1 MADDKSLL
9 EDILEVRKKRFKD
22 ALFDNDDSQI
32 SKNNFVRKNEN
43 KNKIDMDDK
52 YMDLKNKKIN
62 EIDEKVK
69 TNNGKITKLEKI
81 REQRA
86 KRERL
91 EKGFIQPKKSEN
103 IIKDN
108 QNTENLKKIEK
119 TQEKTA
125 KLKNQNENINL
136 SKNSDKSIKAVAD
149 STKTVNTAQKEKAA
163 KETDRNSIIKN
174 FFKNRKNKKLSFTP
188 YIRTEVDVRSVMKDV
203 IISLIPAIIAA
214 SLVYGAKA
222 LLVIVTS
229 IFSAVV
235 TEKLFSRIFLND
247 KDSVHDLSAVITG
260 ILMALTLAPLTSL
273 PVVAFGASMAI
284 IFGKLMYGGIG
295 KNVLNPAV
303 VGREFMTVFFPAA
316 MSSGTIWFSQET
328 LRLSKV
334 NFFVNFQK
342 TPIMSYLDELLLTSS
357 GSLGSYSAFA
367 LILGGLYLLLKNRIS
382 WHIPVT
388 LFATSFIATM
398 ILKDGISVSMGGL
411 LLTGIFMA
419 TDMPTSPSF
428 AGGKIYYGIMLG
440 VVIVLLSVLGVKN
453 ETLSYVLLILNP
465 FTRFINKVF
474 RPVVFGYDVKEEVV
488 KQVGKAI
495 LLTFGIIVFALI
507 FIGLHKIGA
516 IPYLVYLYILVL
528 TLQLIRSDRNK
539 NLSK

>member
-9 EDILEVRKKRFKD
+9 EDILNVRKKRFKD
-22 ALFDNDDSQI
+22 ALFDNDGSQI
-32 SKNNFVRKNEN
+32 SKNNFVSENEN

-52 YMDLKNKKIN
+52 YMDLKNKKTN
-62 EIDEKVK
+62 EINEKVK
-69 TNNGKITKLEKI
+69 TNSGKIIKLEKI
-81 REQRA
+81 REQKA

-91 EKGFIQPKKSEN
+91 EKGFIQTKESEN
-103 IIKDN
+103 VNKDN

-125 KLKNQNENINL
+125 KLNNQNENANL
-136 SKNSDKSIKAVAD
+136 RKNSDKSVKTD
-149 STKTVNTAQKEKAA
+149 TKTVNTAQKEKAA
-163 KETDRNSIIKN
+163 KKTDRNSIIKN

-188 YIRTEVDVRSVMKDV
+188 YIRTEVDIRSVMKDV
-203 IISLIPAIIAA
+203 IISLIPAIVAA

-247 KDSVHDLSAVITG
+247 KDSAHDLSAVITG

-316 MSSGTIWFSQET
+316 MSSGTIWFSQEA
-328 LRLSKV
+328 LRLSKI

-388 LFATSFIATM
+388 LFVTSFIAAM
-398 ILKDGISVSMGGL
+398 VLKDGISVSTGGL

-440 VVIVLLSVLGVKN
+440 VVIALLSVLGVKN

-488 KQVGKAI
+488 KQGGKAI
-495 LLTFGIIVFALI
+495 LLTLGIIVFALI
-507 FIGLHKIGA
+507 FIGLHKMGA

-539 NLSK
+539 KGN

>member
-9 EDILEVRKKRFKD
+9 EDILNVRKKRFKD
-22 ALFDNDDSQI
+22 ALFDNDGSQI
-32 SKNNFVRKNEN
+32 SKNNFVSENEN

-52 YMDLKNKKIN
+52 YMDLKNKKTN
-62 EIDEKVK
+62 EINEKVK
-69 TNNGKITKLEKI
+69 TNSGKIIKLEKI
-81 REQRA
+81 REQKA

-91 EKGFIQPKKSEN
+91 EKGFIQPKESEN
-103 IIKDN
+103 VNKDN
-108 QNTENLKKIEK
+108 KNTQNFKKIEK
-119 TQEKTA
+119 TKEKTE
-125 KLKNQNENINL
+125 KLNNQNENVNL
-136 SKNSDKSIKAVAD
+136 RKNSDKSVKTD
-149 STKTVNTAQKEKAA
+149 TKTVNTAQKEKAA
-163 KETDRNSIIKN
+163 KKTDRNSIIKN

-188 YIRTEVDVRSVMKDV
+188 YIRTEVDIRSVMKDV
-203 IISLIPAIIAA
+203 IISLIPAIVAA

-235 TEKLFSRIFLND
+235 TEKLFSIIFLND
-247 KDSVHDLSAVITG
+247 KDSAHDLSAVITG

-273 PVVAFGASMAI
+273 PVVAFGAGMAI

-303 VGREFMTVFFPAA
+303 VGREFMTVFFPVA
-316 MSSGTIWFSQET
+316 MSSGTIWFSQEA
-328 LRLSKV
+328 LRLSKI

-388 LFATSFIATM
+388 LFATSFIAAM
-398 ILKDGISVSMGGL
+398 VLKDGISVSTGGL

-440 VVIVLLSVLGVKN
+440 VVIALLSVLGVKN

-488 KQVGKAI
+488 KQGGKAI
-495 LLTFGIIVFALI
+495 LLTLGIIVFALI

-539 NLSK
+539 KFN

>member
-9 EDILEVRKKRFKD
+9 EDILNVRKKRFKD
-22 ALFDNDDSQI
+22 ALFDNDGSQI
-32 SKNNFVRKNEN
+32 SKNNFVSENEN

-52 YMDLKNKKIN
+52 YMDLKNKKTN
-62 EIDEKVK
+62 EINEKVK
-69 TNNGKITKLEKI
+69 TNSGKIIKLEKI
-81 REQRA
+81 REQKA

-91 EKGFIQPKKSEN
+91 EKGFIQPKESEN
-103 IIKDN
+103 VNKDN

-125 KLKNQNENINL
+125 KLNNQNENANL
-136 SKNSDKSIKAVAD
+136 RKNSDKSVKTD
-149 STKTVNTAQKEKAA
+149 TKTVNTAQKEKAA
-163 KETDRNSIIKN
+163 KKTDRNSIIKN

-188 YIRTEVDVRSVMKDV
+188 YIRTEVDIRSVMKDV
-203 IISLIPAIIAA
+203 IISLIPAIVAA

-235 TEKLFSRIFLND
+235 TEKLFSIIFLND
-247 KDSVHDLSAVITG
+247 KDSAHDLSAVITG

-273 PVVAFGASMAI
+273 PVVAFGAGMAI

-316 MSSGTIWFSQET
+316 MSSGTIWFSQEA
-328 LRLSKV
+328 LRLSKI

-367 LILGGLYLLLKNRIS
+367 LVLGGLYLLLKNRIS

-388 LFATSFIATM
+388 LFATSFIAAM
-398 ILKDGISVSMGGL
+398 VLKDGISVSMGGL

-440 VVIVLLSVLGVKN
+440 VVIALLSVLGVKN

-488 KQVGKAI
+488 KQGGKAI
-495 LLTFGIIVFALI
+495 LLTLGIIVFALI

-539 NLSK
+539 KGN

>member
-9 EDILEVRKKRFKD
+9 EDILNVRKKRFKD
-22 ALFDNDDSQI
+22 ALFDNDGSQI
-32 SKNNFVRKNEN
+32 SKNNFVSENEN

-52 YMDLKNKKIN
+52 YMDLKDKKTN
-62 EIDEKVK
+62 EINEKVK
-69 TNNGKITKLEKI
+69 TNSGKIIKLEKI
-81 REQRA
+81 REQKA

-91 EKGFIQPKKSEN
+91 EKGFIQSKESEN
-103 IIKDN
+103 VNKDN

-119 TQEKTA
+119 TQEKAT
-125 KLKNQNENINL
+125 KLNNQNENVNL
-136 SKNSDKSIKAVAD
+136 RENSDKSVKTD
-149 STKTVNTAQKEKAA
+149 TKTVNTAQKEKAD
-163 KETDRNSIIKN
+163 KKTDRNSIIKN

-188 YIRTEVDVRSVMKDV
+188 YIRTEVDIRSVMKDV
-203 IISLIPAIIAA
+203 IISLIPAIVAA

-247 KDSVHDLSAVITG
+247 KDSAHDLSAVITG

-273 PVVAFGASMAI
+273 PVVAFGAAMAI

-316 MSSGTIWFSQET
+316 MSSGTIWFSQEA
-328 LRLSKV
+328 LRLSKI

-388 LFATSFIATM
+388 LFATSFIAAM
-398 ILKDGISVSMGGL
+398 VLKDGISVSTGGL

-440 VVIVLLSVLGVKN
+440 VVIALLSVLGVKN

-488 KQVGKAI
+488 KQGGKAI
-495 LLTFGIIVFALI
+495 LLTLGIIVFALI

-539 NLSK
+539 KGN

>member
-1 MADDKSLL
+1 MTDEKTLL
-9 EDILEVRKKRFKD
+9 EEILDVRKKIKNG
-22 ALFDNDDSQI
+22 LLDNDDTVHPSET
-32 SKNNFVRKNEN
+32 EN
-43 KNKIDMDDK
+43 L
-52 YMDLKNKKIN
+52 LKKRDTNQQN
-62 EIDEKVK
+62 LY
-69 TNNGKITKLEKI
+69 NNGKIIKLEKT
-81 REQRA
+81 RNEKT
-86 KRERL
+86 KRETIKKEVN
-91 EKGFIQPKKSEN
+91 EKAEN
-103 IIKDN
+103 EEK
-108 QNTENLKKIEK
+108 KKI
-119 TQEKTA
+119 
-125 KLKNQNENINL
+125 KNTNL
-136 SKNSDKSIKAVAD
+136 SKPKVYEKSNILNEKNLGKQDEKIKRR
-149 STKTVNTAQKEKAA
+149 E
-163 KETDRNSIIKN
+163 IIRN
-174 FFKNRKNKKLSFTP
+174 FFKKREKKKMSFNP
-188 YIRTEVDVRSVMKDV
+188 FVRTDVEVRDVMKDV
-203 IISLIPAIIAA
+203 IIALFPAIIAA
-214 SLVYGAKA
+214 GLVYGLTA

-229 IFSAVV
+229 IFSAVI

-247 KDSVHDLSAVITG
+247 KDSALDLSAVITG

-316 MSSGTIWFSQET
+316 MSSGTIWFSQEA
-328 LRLSKV
+328 LRLSKI

-357 GSLGSYSAFA
+357 GSLGSYSVFA
-367 LILGGLYLLLKNRIS
+367 LIMGGLYLLLKNRIS

-428 AGGKIYYGIMLG
+428 GGGKIYYGIMLG

-488 KQVGKAI
+488 KQGGKAI
-495 LLTFGIIVFALI
+495 LLTLGIIVFALI

-539 NLSK
+539 KFK

>member
-1 MADDKSLL
+1 MTDEKTLL
-9 EDILEVRKKRFKD
+9 EEILDVRKKIKNG
-22 ALFDNDDSQI
+22 LLDNDDTVHHSET
-32 SKNNFVRKNEN
+32 EN
-43 KNKIDMDDK
+43 
-52 YMDLKNKKIN
+52 LPKKRNIN
-62 EIDEKVK
+62 QQNLH
-69 TNNGKITKLEKI
+69 NNGKIIKLEKT
-81 REQRA
+81 RNEKT
-86 KRERL
+86 KRETIKKEVN
-91 EKGFIQPKKSEN
+91 EKAENEEKKN
-103 IIKDN
+103 I
-108 QNTENLKKIEK
+108 KKI
-119 TQEKTA
+119 
-125 KLKNQNENINL
+125 KNTNL
-136 SKNSDKSIKAVAD
+136 SKPKVYEKSNILNEKNLGKQDEKIKRR
-149 STKTVNTAQKEKAA
+149 K
-163 KETDRNSIIKN
+163 IIRT
-174 FFKNRKNKKLSFTP
+174 FFKKREMKKMSFNP
-188 YIRTEVDVRSVMKDV
+188 FVRTDVEVRDVMKDV
-203 IISLIPAIIAA
+203 IISLFPAIIAA
-214 SLVYGAKA
+214 GLVYGLTA

-229 IFSAVV
+229 IFSAVI

-247 KDSVHDLSAVITG
+247 KDSAHDLSAVITG
-260 ILMALTLAPLTSL
+260 ILMALTLTPLTSL

-316 MSSGTIWFSQET
+316 MSSGTIWFSQEA
-328 LRLSKV
+328 LRLSKI

-428 AGGKIYYGIMLG
+428 AAGKIYYGIILG
-440 VVIVLLSVLGVKN
+440 VVIVLLSMLGVKN

-465 FTRFINKVF
+465 FTRYINKVF
-474 RPVVFGYDVKEEVV
+474 RPVVFGYEVKEEVV
-488 KQVGKAI
+488 KQVGKGI
-495 LLTFGIIVFALI
+495 LLTLVIIVFALI

-539 NLSK
+539 KFK

>member
-9 EDILEVRKKRFKD
+9 EDILNVRKKRFKD
-22 ALFDNDDSQI
+22 ALFDNDGSQI
-32 SKNNFVRKNEN
+32 SKNNFVSENEN

-52 YMDLKNKKIN
+52 YMDLKDKKTN
-62 EIDEKVK
+62 EINEKVK
-69 TNNGKITKLEKI
+69 TNSGKIIKLEKI
-81 REQRA
+81 REQKA

-91 EKGFIQPKKSEN
+91 EKGFIQTKESEN
-103 IIKDN
+103 VNKDN

-125 KLKNQNENINL
+125 KLNNQNENVNL
-136 SKNSDKSIKAVAD
+136 RKNSDKSVKTD
-149 STKTVNTAQKEKAA
+149 TKTVNTAQKEKAA
-163 KETDRNSIIKN
+163 KKTDRNSIIKN

-188 YIRTEVDVRSVMKDV
+188 YIRTEVDIRSVMKDV
-203 IISLIPAIIAA
+203 IISLIPAIVAA
-214 SLVYGAKA
+214 FLVYGAKA

-247 KDSVHDLSAVITG
+247 KDSAHDLSAVITG

-273 PVVAFGASMAI
+273 PVVAFGAAMAI

-316 MSSGTIWFSQET
+316 MSSGTIWFSQEA
-328 LRLSKV
+328 LRLSKI

-367 LILGGLYLLLKNRIS
+367 LVLGGLYLLLKNRIS

-388 LFATSFIATM
+388 LFATSFIAAM
-398 ILKDGISVSMGGL
+398 VLKDGISVSTGGL
-411 LLTGIFMA
+411 LLIGIFMA

-440 VVIVLLSVLGVKN
+440 VVIALLSVLGVKN

-488 KQVGKAI
+488 KQGGKAI
-495 LLTFGIIVFALI
+495 LLTLGIIVFALI

-539 NLSK
+539 KGN

>member
-1 MADDKSLL
+1 MTDEKTLL
-9 EDILEVRKKRFKD
+9 EEILDVRKKIKNG
-22 ALFDNDDSQI
+22 LLDNDDTVHHSET
-32 SKNNFVRKNEN
+32 EN
-43 KNKIDMDDK
+43 
-52 YMDLKNKKIN
+52 LPKKRNIN
-62 EIDEKVK
+62 QQNLH
-69 TNNGKITKLEKI
+69 NNGKIIKLEKT
-81 REQRA
+81 RNEKT
-86 KRERL
+86 KRETIKKEVN
-91 EKGFIQPKKSEN
+91 EKAENEEKKN
-103 IIKDN
+103 I
-108 QNTENLKKIEK
+108 KKI
-119 TQEKTA
+119 
-125 KLKNQNENINL
+125 KNTNL
-136 SKNSDKSIKAVAD
+136 SKPKVYEKSNILNEKNLGKQDEKIKRR
-149 STKTVNTAQKEKAA
+149 K
-163 KETDRNSIIKN
+163 IIRT
-174 FFKNRKNKKLSFTP
+174 FFKKREMKKMSFNP
-188 YIRTEVDVRSVMKDV
+188 FVRTDVEVRDVMKDV
-203 IISLIPAIIAA
+203 IISLFPAIIAA
-214 SLVYGAKA
+214 GLVYGLTA

-229 IFSAVV
+229 IFSAVI

-247 KDSVHDLSAVITG
+247 KDSAHDLSAVITG

-316 MSSGTIWFSQET
+316 MSSGTIWFSQEA
-328 LRLSKV
+328 LRLSKI

-428 AGGKIYYGIMLG
+428 AAGKIYYGIILG
-440 VVIVLLSVLGVKN
+440 VVIVLLSMLGVEN

-465 FTRFINKVF
+465 FTRYINKVF
-474 RPVVFGYDVKEEVV
+474 RPVVFGYEVKEEVV
-488 KQVGKAI
+488 KQVGKGI
-495 LLTFGIIVFALI
+495 LLTLGIIVFALI

-516 IPYLVYLYILVL
+516 IPYLVYLYILIL

-539 NLSK
+539 KFK

>member
-1 MADDKSLL
+1 MTDEKTLL
-9 EDILEVRKKRFKD
+9 EEILDVRKKIKNG
-22 ALFDNDDSQI
+22 LLDNDDTVHPSET
-32 SKNNFVRKNEN
+32 EN
-43 KNKIDMDDK
+43 L
-52 YMDLKNKKIN
+52 LKKRDTNQQN
-62 EIDEKVK
+62 LY
-69 TNNGKITKLEKI
+69 NNGKIIKLEKT
-81 REQRA
+81 RNEKT
-86 KRERL
+86 KRETIKKEVN
-91 EKGFIQPKKSEN
+91 EKAEN
-103 IIKDN
+103 EEK
-108 QNTENLKKIEK
+108 KKI
-119 TQEKTA
+119 
-125 KLKNQNENINL
+125 KNTNL
-136 SKNSDKSIKAVAD
+136 SKPKVYEKSNILNEKNLGKQDEKIKRR
-149 STKTVNTAQKEKAA
+149 E
-163 KETDRNSIIKN
+163 IIRN
-174 FFKNRKNKKLSFTP
+174 FFKKREKKKMSFNP
-188 YIRTEVDVRSVMKDV
+188 FVRTDVEVRDVMKDV
-203 IISLIPAIIAA
+203 IIALFPAIIAA
-214 SLVYGAKA
+214 GLVYGLTA

-229 IFSAVV
+229 IFSAVI

-247 KDSVHDLSAVITG
+247 KDSALDLSAVITG

-316 MSSGTIWFSQET
+316 MSSGTIWFSQEA
-328 LRLSKV
+328 LRLSKI

-357 GSLGSYSAFA
+357 GSLGSYSVFA
-367 LILGGLYLLLKNRIS
+367 LIMGGLYLLLKNRIS

-388 LFATSFIATM
+388 LFAISFIAAM
-398 ILKDGISVSMGGL
+398 VLKDGISVSTGGL

-428 AGGKIYYGIMLG
+428 GGGKIYYGILLG

-495 LLTFGIIVFALI
+495 ILTLGIIVFALI

-539 NLSK
+539 KFK

>member
-1 MADDKSLL
+1 MTDEKTLL
-9 EDILEVRKKRFKD
+9 EEILDVRKKIKNG
-22 ALFDNDDSQI
+22 LLDNDDAVHP
-32 SKNNFVRKNEN
+32 SKTEN
-43 KNKIDMDDK
+43 L
-52 YMDLKNKKIN
+52 LKKRYTNQQN
-62 EIDEKVK
+62 LY
-69 TNNGKITKLEKI
+69 NNGKIIKLEKI
-81 REQRA
+81 RNEKT
-86 KRERL
+86 KRETIKKEVN
-91 EKGFIQPKKSEN
+91 EKAEN
-103 IIKDN
+103 EEK
-108 QNTENLKKIEK
+108 KKI
-119 TQEKTA
+119 
-125 KLKNQNENINL
+125 KNTNL
-136 SKNSDKSIKAVAD
+136 SKPKVYEKSNILNEKNLGKQDEKIKR
-149 STKTVNTAQKEKAA
+149 KE
-163 KETDRNSIIKN
+163 IIRN
-174 FFKNRKNKKLSFTP
+174 FFKKREKKKMSFNP
-188 YIRTEVDVRSVMKDV
+188 FVRTDVEVRDVMKDV
-203 IISLIPAIIAA
+203 IISLFPAIIAA
-214 SLVYGAKA
+214 GLVYGLTA

-229 IFSAVV
+229 IFSAVI

-247 KDSVHDLSAVITG
+247 KDSAHDLSAVITG

-273 PVVAFGASMAI
+273 PVVAFGAGMAI

-316 MSSGTIWFSQET
+316 MSSGTIWFSQEA

-367 LILGGLYLLLKNRIS
+367 LIMGGLYLLLKNRIS

-428 AGGKIYYGIMLG
+428 GGGKIYYGIMLG

-488 KQVGKAI
+488 KQGGKAI
-495 LLTFGIIVFALI
+495 LLTLGIIVFALI

-539 NLSK
+539 KGN

>member
-1 MADDKSLL
+1 MTDEKTLL
-9 EDILEVRKKRFKD
+9 EEILDVRKKIKNGLLDNEDTVHPSETENLLKKKD
-22 ALFDNDDSQI
+22 TNQQNL
-32 SKNNFVRKNEN
+32 
-43 KNKIDMDDK
+43 
-52 YMDLKNKKIN
+52 Y
-62 EIDEKVK
+62 
-69 TNNGKITKLEKI
+69 NNGKIIKLEKT
-81 REQRA
+81 RNEKT
-86 KRERL
+86 KRETIKKEVN
-91 EKGFIQPKKSEN
+91 EKAENEEKKN
-103 IIKDN
+103 I
-108 QNTENLKKIEK
+108 KKI
-119 TQEKTA
+119 
-125 KLKNQNENINL
+125 KNTNL
-136 SKNSDKSIKAVAD
+136 SKPKVYEKSNILNEKNLGKQDEKIKRR
-149 STKTVNTAQKEKAA
+149 K
-163 KETDRNSIIKN
+163 IIRT
-174 FFKNRKNKKLSFTP
+174 FFKKREMKKMSFNP
-188 YIRTEVDVRSVMKDV
+188 FVRTDVEVRDVMKDV
-203 IISLIPAIIAA
+203 IISLFPAIIAA
-214 SLVYGAKA
+214 GLVYGLTA

-229 IFSAVV
+229 IFSAVI

-247 KDSVHDLSAVITG
+247 KDSAHDLSAVITG

-316 MSSGTIWFSQET
+316 MSSGTIWFSQEA
-328 LRLSKV
+328 LRLSKI

-428 AGGKIYYGIMLG
+428 AAGKIYYGIILG
-440 VVIVLLSVLGVKN
+440 VVIVLLSMLGVKN

-465 FTRFINKVF
+465 FTRYINKVF
-474 RPVVFGYDVKEEVV
+474 RPVVFGYEVKEEVV
-488 KQVGKAI
+488 KQVGKGI
-495 LLTFGIIVFALI
+495 LLTLVIIVFALI

-528 TLQLIRSDRNK
+528 TLQLKRSDRNK
-539 NLSK
+539 KFK

>member
-1 MADDKSLL
+1 MTDEKTLL
-9 EDILEVRKKRFKD
+9 EEILDVRKKIKNG
-22 ALFDNDDSQI
+22 LLDNDDAVHHSEA
-32 SKNNFVRKNEN
+32 EN
-43 KNKIDMDDK
+43 
-52 YMDLKNKKIN
+52 LPKKRNIN
-62 EIDEKVK
+62 QQNLH
-69 TNNGKITKLEKI
+69 NNGKIIKLEKT
-81 REQRA
+81 RNEKT
-86 KRERL
+86 KRETIKKEVN
-91 EKGFIQPKKSEN
+91 EKAEN
-103 IIKDN
+103 EEK
-108 QNTENLKKIEK
+108 KKIK
-119 TQEKTA
+119 KI
-125 KLKNQNENINL
+125 KNTNL
-136 SKNSDKSIKAVAD
+136 SKPKVYEKSNILNEKNLGKQDEKIKRR
-149 STKTVNTAQKEKAA
+149 K
-163 KETDRNSIIKN
+163 IIRT
-174 FFKNRKNKKLSFTP
+174 FFKKREMKKMSFNP
-188 YIRTEVDVRSVMKDV
+188 FVRTDVEVRDVMKDV
-203 IISLIPAIIAA
+203 IISLFPAIIAA
-214 SLVYGAKA
+214 GLVYGLTA

-229 IFSAVV
+229 IFSAVI

-247 KDSVHDLSAVITG
+247 KDSAHDLSAVITG

-316 MSSGTIWFSQET
+316 MSSGTIWFSQEA
-328 LRLSKV
+328 LRLSKI

-342 TPIMSYLDELLLTSS
+342 IPIMSYLDELLLTSS

-428 AGGKIYYGIMLG
+428 AAGKIYYGIILG
-440 VVIVLLSVLGVKN
+440 VVIVLLSMLGVKN

-465 FTRFINKVF
+465 FTRYINKVF
-474 RPVVFGYDVKEEVV
+474 RPVVFGYEVKEEVV
-488 KQVGKAI
+488 KQVGKGI
-495 LLTFGIIVFALI
+495 LLTLGIIVFALI

-539 NLSK
+539 KFK

>member
-9 EDILEVRKKRFKD
+9 EDILNVRKKRFKD
-22 ALFDNDDSQI
+22 ALFDNDGSQI
-32 SKNNFVRKNEN
+32 SKNNFVSENEN

-52 YMDLKNKKIN
+52 YMDLKNKKTNKIN
-62 EIDEKVK
+62 EKVK
-69 TNNGKITKLEKI
+69 TNSGKIIKLEKI
-81 REQRA
+81 REQKA

-91 EKGFIQPKKSEN
+91 EKGFIQPKESEN
-103 IIKDN
+103 VNKDN

-125 KLKNQNENINL
+125 KLNNQNENVNL
-136 SKNSDKSIKAVAD
+136 RKNSDKSVKTD
-149 STKTVNTAQKEKAA
+149 TKTVNTAQKEKAA
-163 KETDRNSIIKN
+163 KKTDRNSIIKN

-188 YIRTEVDVRSVMKDV
+188 YIRTEVDIRSVMKDV
-203 IISLIPAIIAA
+203 IISLIPAIVAA

-235 TEKLFSRIFLND
+235 TEKLFSIIFLND
-247 KDSVHDLSAVITG
+247 KDSAHDLSAVITG

-316 MSSGTIWFSQET
+316 MSSGTIWFSQEA
-328 LRLSKV
+328 LRLSKI

-367 LILGGLYLLLKNRIS
+367 LVLGGLYLLLKNRIS

-388 LFATSFIATM
+388 LFVTSFIAAM
-398 ILKDGISVSMGGL
+398 VLKDGISVSTGGL

-440 VVIVLLSVLGVKN
+440 VVIALLSVLGVKN

-488 KQVGKAI
+488 KQGGKAI
-495 LLTFGIIVFALI
+495 LLTLGIIVFALI

-539 NLSK
+539 KFN

>member
-9 EDILEVRKKRFKD
+9 EDILNVRKKRFKD
-22 ALFDNDDSQI
+22 ALFDNDGSQI
-32 SKNNFVRKNEN
+32 SKNNFVSENEN

-52 YMDLKNKKIN
+52 YMDLKNKKTN
-62 EIDEKVK
+62 EINEKVK
-69 TNNGKITKLEKI
+69 TNSGKIIKLEKI
-81 REQRA
+81 REQKA

-91 EKGFIQPKKSEN
+91 EKGFIQTKESEN
-103 IIKDN
+103 VNKDN

-125 KLKNQNENINL
+125 KLNNQNENANL
-136 SKNSDKSIKAVAD
+136 RKNSDKSVKTD
-149 STKTVNTAQKEKAA
+149 TKTVNTAQKEKAA
-163 KETDRNSIIKN
+163 KKTDRNSIIKN

-188 YIRTEVDVRSVMKDV
+188 YIRTEVDIRSVMKDV
-203 IISLIPAIIAA
+203 IISLIPAIVAA

-235 TEKLFSRIFLND
+235 TEKLFSIIFLND
-247 KDSVHDLSAVITG
+247 KDSAHDLSAVITG

-273 PVVAFGASMAI
+273 PVVAFGAGMAI

-316 MSSGTIWFSQET
+316 MSSGTIWFSQEA
-328 LRLSKV
+328 LRLSKI

-388 LFATSFIATM
+388 LFATSFIAAM
-398 ILKDGISVSMGGL
+398 VLKDGISVSTGGL

-440 VVIVLLSVLGVKN
+440 VVIALLSVLGVKN

-488 KQVGKAI
+488 KQGGKAI
-495 LLTFGIIVFALI
+495 LLTLGIIVFALI

-539 NLSK
+539 KFN

>member
-9 EDILEVRKKRFKD
+9 EDILNVRKKRFKD
-22 ALFDNDDSQI
+22 ALFDNDGSQI
-32 SKNNFVRKNEN
+32 SKNNFVSENEN

-52 YMDLKNKKIN
+52 YMDLKNKKTN
-62 EIDEKVK
+62 EINEKVK
-69 TNNGKITKLEKI
+69 TNSGKIIKLEKI
-81 REQRA
+81 REQKA

-91 EKGFIQPKKSEN
+91 EKGFIQTKESEN
-103 IIKDN
+103 VNKDN

-125 KLKNQNENINL
+125 KLNNQNENVNL
-136 SKNSDKSIKAVAD
+136 RKNSDKSVKTD
-149 STKTVNTAQKEKAA
+149 TKTVNTAQKEKAT
-163 KETDRNSIIKN
+163 KKTDRNSIIKN
-174 FFKNRKNKKLSFTP
+174 FFKDRKNKKLSFTP
-188 YIRTEVDVRSVMKDV
+188 YIRTEVDIRSVMKDV
-203 IISLIPAIIAA
+203 IISLIPAIVAA

-235 TEKLFSRIFLND
+235 TEKLFSIIFLND
-247 KDSVHDLSAVITG
+247 KDSAHDLSAVITG

-273 PVVAFGASMAI
+273 PVVVFGAGMAI

-316 MSSGTIWFSQET
+316 MSSGTIWFSQEA
-328 LRLSKV
+328 LRLSKI

-388 LFATSFIATM
+388 LFATSFIAAM
-398 ILKDGISVSMGGL
+398 VLKDGISVSTGGL

-440 VVIVLLSVLGVKN
+440 VVIALLSVLGVKN

-488 KQVGKAI
+488 KQGGKAI
-495 LLTFGIIVFALI
+495 LLTLGIIVFALI

-539 NLSK
+539 KFN

>member
-1 MADDKSLL
+1 MTDEKTLL
-9 EDILEVRKKRFKD
+9 EEILDVRKKIKNG
-22 ALFDNDDSQI
+22 LLDNDDTVHHSET
-32 SKNNFVRKNEN
+32 EN
-43 KNKIDMDDK
+43 
-52 YMDLKNKKIN
+52 LPKKRNIN
-62 EIDEKVK
+62 QQNLH
-69 TNNGKITKLEKI
+69 NNGKIIKLEKT
-81 REQRA
+81 RNEKT
-86 KRERL
+86 KRETIKKEVN
-91 EKGFIQPKKSEN
+91 EKAENEEKKN
-103 IIKDN
+103 I
-108 QNTENLKKIEK
+108 KKI
-119 TQEKTA
+119 
-125 KLKNQNENINL
+125 KNTNL
-136 SKNSDKSIKAVAD
+136 SKPKVYEKSNILNEKNLGKQDEKIKRR
-149 STKTVNTAQKEKAA
+149 K
-163 KETDRNSIIKN
+163 IIRT
-174 FFKNRKNKKLSFTP
+174 FFKKREMKKMSFNP
-188 YIRTEVDVRSVMKDV
+188 FVRTDVEVRDVMKDV
-203 IISLIPAIIAA
+203 IISLFPAIIAA
-214 SLVYGAKA
+214 GLVYGLTA

-229 IFSAVV
+229 IFSAVI

-247 KDSVHDLSAVITG
+247 KDSAHDLSAVITG

-303 VGREFMTVFFPAA
+303 VGREFMTVFFPAT
-316 MSSGTIWFSQET
+316 MSSGTIWFSQEA
-328 LRLSKV
+328 LRLSKI

-428 AGGKIYYGIMLG
+428 AAGKIYYGIILG
-440 VVIVLLSVLGVKN
+440 VVIVLLSMLGVKN

-465 FTRFINKVF
+465 FTRYINKVF
-474 RPVVFGYDVKEEVV
+474 RPVVFGYEVKEEVV
-488 KQVGKAI
+488 KQVGKGI
-495 LLTFGIIVFALI
+495 LLTLGIIVFALI

-539 NLSK
+539 KFK

>member
-1 MADDKSLL
+1 MTDEKTLL
-9 EDILEVRKKRFKD
+9 EEILDVRKKIKNG
-22 ALFDNDDSQI
+22 LLDNDDTVHHSET
-32 SKNNFVRKNEN
+32 EN
-43 KNKIDMDDK
+43 
-52 YMDLKNKKIN
+52 LPKKRNIN
-62 EIDEKVK
+62 QQNLH
-69 TNNGKITKLEKI
+69 NNGKIIKLEKT
-81 REQRA
+81 RNEKT
-86 KRERL
+86 KRETIKKEVN
-91 EKGFIQPKKSEN
+91 EKAENEEKKN
-103 IIKDN
+103 I
-108 QNTENLKKIEK
+108 KKI
-119 TQEKTA
+119 
-125 KLKNQNENINL
+125 KNTNL
-136 SKNSDKSIKAVAD
+136 SKPKVYEKSNILNEKNLGKQDEKIKRR
-149 STKTVNTAQKEKAA
+149 K
-163 KETDRNSIIKN
+163 IIRT
-174 FFKNRKNKKLSFTP
+174 FFKKREMKKMSFNP
-188 YIRTEVDVRSVMKDV
+188 FVRTDVEVRDVMKDV
-203 IISLIPAIIAA
+203 IISLFPAIIAA
-214 SLVYGAKA
+214 GLVYGLTA
-222 LLVIVTS
+222 LLVIATS
-229 IFSAVV
+229 VFSAVV

-247 KDSVHDLSAVITG
+247 KNSAHDLSAVITG

-316 MSSGTIWFSQET
+316 MSSGTIWFSQEA
-328 LRLSKV
+328 LRLSKI

-440 VVIVLLSVLGVKN
+440 VVIVLLSMLGVKN

-465 FTRFINKVF
+465 FTRYINKVF
-474 RPVVFGYDVKEEVV
+474 RPVVFGYEVKEEVV
-488 KQVGKAI
+488 KQVGKGI
-495 LLTFGIIVFALI
+495 LLTLGIIVFALI
-507 FIGLHKIGA
+507 FIGLHKIEA

-539 NLSK
+539 KFK

>member
-9 EDILEVRKKRFKD
+9 EDILNVRKKRFKD
-22 ALFDNDDSQI
+22 ALFDNDGSQI
-32 SKNNFVRKNEN
+32 SKNNFVSENEN

-52 YMDLKNKKIN
+52 YMDLKNKKTN
-62 EIDEKVK
+62 EINEKVK
-69 TNNGKITKLEKI
+69 TNSGKIIKLEKI
-81 REQRA
+81 REQKA

-91 EKGFIQPKKSEN
+91 EKGFIQTKESEN
-103 IIKDN
+103 VNKDN

-125 KLKNQNENINL
+125 KLNNQNENVNL
-136 SKNSDKSIKAVAD
+136 RKNSDKSVKTD
-149 STKTVNTAQKEKAA
+149 TKTVNTAQKEKAA
-163 KETDRNSIIKN
+163 KKTDRNSIIKN

-188 YIRTEVDVRSVMKDV
+188 YIRTEVDIRSVMKDV
-203 IISLIPAIIAA
+203 IISLIPAIVAA

-235 TEKLFSRIFLND
+235 TEKLFSIIFLND
-247 KDSVHDLSAVITG
+247 KDSAHDLSAVITG

-316 MSSGTIWFSQET
+316 MSSGTIWFSQEA
-328 LRLSKV
+328 LRLSKI

-428 AGGKIYYGIMLG
+428 GGGKIYYGIMLG

-488 KQVGKAI
+488 KQGGKAI
-495 LLTFGIIVFALI
+495 LLTLGIIVFALI

-539 NLSK
+539 KFN

>member
-1 MADDKSLL
+1 MTDEKTLL
-9 EDILEVRKKRFKD
+9 EEILDVRKKIKNG
-22 ALFDNDDSQI
+22 LLDNDDTVHHSET
-32 SKNNFVRKNEN
+32 EN
-43 KNKIDMDDK
+43 
-52 YMDLKNKKIN
+52 LPKKRNIN
-62 EIDEKVK
+62 QQNLH
-69 TNNGKITKLEKI
+69 NNGKIIKLEKT
-81 REQRA
+81 RNEKT
-86 KRERL
+86 KRETIKKEVN
-91 EKGFIQPKKSEN
+91 EKAENEEKKN
-103 IIKDN
+103 I
-108 QNTENLKKIEK
+108 KKI
-119 TQEKTA
+119 
-125 KLKNQNENINL
+125 KNTNL
-136 SKNSDKSIKAVAD
+136 SKPKVYEKSNILNEKNLGKQDEKIKRR
-149 STKTVNTAQKEKAA
+149 K
-163 KETDRNSIIKN
+163 IIRT
-174 FFKNRKNKKLSFTP
+174 FFKKREMKKMSFNP
-188 YIRTEVDVRSVMKDV
+188 FVRTDVEVRDVMKDV
-203 IISLIPAIIAA
+203 IISLFPAIIAA
-214 SLVYGAKA
+214 GLVYGLTA

-229 IFSAVV
+229 IFSAVI

-247 KDSVHDLSAVITG
+247 KDSAHDLSAVITG

-303 VGREFMTVFFPAA
+303 VGREFMTVFFPAT
-316 MSSGTIWFSQET
+316 MSSGTIWFSQEA
-328 LRLSKV
+328 LRLSKI

-428 AGGKIYYGIMLG
+428 AAGKIYYGIILG
-440 VVIVLLSVLGVKN
+440 VVIVLLSMLGVKN

-465 FTRFINKVF
+465 FTRYINKVF
-474 RPVVFGYDVKEEVV
+474 RPVVFGYEVKEEVV
-488 KQVGKAI
+488 KQVGKGI
-495 LLTFGIIVFALI
+495 LLTLVIIVLALI

-539 NLSK
+539 KFK

>member
-9 EDILEVRKKRFKD
+9 EDILNVRKKRFKD
-22 ALFDNDDSQI
+22 ALFDNDGSQI
-32 SKNNFVRKNEN
+32 SKNNFVSENEN

-52 YMDLKNKKIN
+52 YMDLKNKKTN
-62 EIDEKVK
+62 EINEKVK
-69 TNNGKITKLEKI
+69 TNSGKIIKLEKI
-81 REQRA
+81 REQKA

-91 EKGFIQPKKSEN
+91 EKGFIQPKESEN
-103 IIKDN
+103 VNKDN

-125 KLKNQNENINL
+125 KLNNQNENANL
-136 SKNSDKSIKAVAD
+136 RKNSDKSVKTD
-149 STKTVNTAQKEKAA
+149 TKTVNTAQKEKAA
-163 KETDRNSIIKN
+163 KKTDRNSIIKN

-188 YIRTEVDVRSVMKDV
+188 YIRTEVDIRSVMKDV
-203 IISLIPAIIAA
+203 IISLIPAVVVA

-235 TEKLFSRIFLND
+235 TEKLFSIIFLND
-247 KDSVHDLSAVITG
+247 KDSAHDLSAVITG

-273 PVVAFGASMAI
+273 PVVAFGAGMAI

-316 MSSGTIWFSQET
+316 MSSGTIWFSQEA
-328 LRLSKV
+328 LRLSKI

-440 VVIVLLSVLGVKN
+440 VVIALLSVLGVKN

-465 FTRFINKVF
+465 FTRYINKVF
-474 RPVVFGYDVKEEVV
+474 RPVVFGYEVKEEVV
-488 KQVGKAI
+488 KQVGKGI
-495 LLTFGIIVFALI
+495 LLTLVIIVLALI

-539 NLSK
+539 KFN

>member
-1 MADDKSLL
+1 MTDEKTLL
-9 EDILEVRKKRFKD
+9 EEILDVRKKIKNG
-22 ALFDNDDSQI
+22 LLDNDDTVHHSET
-32 SKNNFVRKNEN
+32 EN
-43 KNKIDMDDK
+43 
-52 YMDLKNKKIN
+52 LPKKRNIN
-62 EIDEKVK
+62 QQNLH
-69 TNNGKITKLEKI
+69 NNGKIIKLEKT
-81 REQRA
+81 RNEKT
-86 KRERL
+86 KRETIKKEVN
-91 EKGFIQPKKSEN
+91 EKAENEEKKN
-103 IIKDN
+103 I
-108 QNTENLKKIEK
+108 KKI
-119 TQEKTA
+119 
-125 KLKNQNENINL
+125 KNTNL
-136 SKNSDKSIKAVAD
+136 SKPKVYEKSNILNEKNLGKQDEKIKRR
-149 STKTVNTAQKEKAA
+149 K
-163 KETDRNSIIKN
+163 IIRT
-174 FFKNRKNKKLSFTP
+174 FFKKREMKKMSFNP
-188 YIRTEVDVRSVMKDV
+188 FVRTDVEVRDVMKDV
-203 IISLIPAIIAA
+203 IISLFPAIIAA
-214 SLVYGAKA
+214 GLVYGLTA

-229 IFSAVV
+229 IFSAVI

-247 KDSVHDLSAVITG
+247 KDSAHDLSAVITG

-316 MSSGTIWFSQET
+316 MSSGTIWFSQEA
-328 LRLSKV
+328 LRLSKI

-465 FTRFINKVF
+465 FTRYINKVF
-474 RPVVFGYDVKEEVV
+474 RPVVFGYEVKEEVV
-488 KQVGKAI
+488 KQVGKGI
-495 LLTFGIIVFALI
+495 LLTLVIIVLALI

-539 NLSK
+539 KFK

>member
-1 MADDKSLL
+1 MTDEKTLL
-9 EDILEVRKKRFKD
+9 EEILDVRKKIKNG
-22 ALFDNDDSQI
+22 LLDNDDTVHPSET
-32 SKNNFVRKNEN
+32 EN
-43 KNKIDMDDK
+43 L
-52 YMDLKNKKIN
+52 LKKRDTNQQN
-62 EIDEKVK
+62 LY
-69 TNNGKITKLEKI
+69 NNGKIIKLEKT
-81 REQRA
+81 RNEKT
-86 KRERL
+86 KRETIKKEVN
-91 EKGFIQPKKSEN
+91 EKAEN
-103 IIKDN
+103 EEK
-108 QNTENLKKIEK
+108 KKI
-119 TQEKTA
+119 
-125 KLKNQNENINL
+125 KNTNL
-136 SKNSDKSIKAVAD
+136 SKPKVYEKSNILNEKNLGKQDEKIKRR
-149 STKTVNTAQKEKAA
+149 E
-163 KETDRNSIIKN
+163 IIRN
-174 FFKNRKNKKLSFTP
+174 FFKKREKKKMSFNP
-188 YIRTEVDVRSVMKDV
+188 FVRTDVEVRDVMKDV
-203 IISLIPAIIAA
+203 IIALFPAIIAA
-214 SLVYGAKA
+214 GLVYGLTA

-229 IFSAVV
+229 IFSAVI

-247 KDSVHDLSAVITG
+247 KDSALDLSAVITG
-260 ILMALTLAPLTSL
+260 ILMALTLAPLSSL
-273 PVVAFGASMAI
+273 PVVAFAASMAI

-316 MSSGTIWFSQET
+316 MSSGTIWFSQEA
-328 LRLSKV
+328 LRLSKI

-357 GSLGSYSAFA
+357 GSLGSYSVFA
-367 LILGGLYLLLKNRIS
+367 LIMGGLYLLLKNRIS

-428 AGGKIYYGIMLG
+428 GGGKIYYGIMLG

-495 LLTFGIIVFALI
+495 LLTLGIIVFALI

-539 NLSK
+539 KFK

>member
-9 EDILEVRKKRFKD
+9 EDILNVRKKRFKD
-22 ALFDNDDSQI
+22 ALFDNDGSQI
-32 SKNNFVRKNEN
+32 SKNNFVSENEN

-52 YMDLKNKKIN
+52 YMDLKNKKTN
-62 EIDEKVK
+62 EINEKVK
-69 TNNGKITKLEKI
+69 TNSGKIIKLEKI
-81 REQRA
+81 REQKA

-91 EKGFIQPKKSEN
+91 EKGFIQTKESEN
-103 IIKDN
+103 VNKDN

-125 KLKNQNENINL
+125 KLNNQNENANL
-136 SKNSDKSIKAVAD
+136 RKNSDKSVKTD
-149 STKTVNTAQKEKAA
+149 TKTVNTAQKEKAA
-163 KETDRNSIIKN
+163 KKTDRNSIIKN

-188 YIRTEVDVRSVMKDV
+188 YIRTEVDTRSVMKDV
-203 IISLIPAIIAA
+203 IISLIPAIVAA

-235 TEKLFSRIFLND
+235 TEKLFSIIFLND
-247 KDSVHDLSAVITG
+247 KDSAHDLSAVITG

-273 PVVAFGASMAI
+273 PVVAFGAAMAI

-316 MSSGTIWFSQET
+316 MSSGTIWFSQEA
-328 LRLSKV
+328 LRLSKI

-388 LFATSFIATM
+388 LFVTSFIAAM
-398 ILKDGISVSMGGL
+398 VLKDGISVSTGGL

-440 VVIVLLSVLGVKN
+440 VVIALLSVLGVKN

-488 KQVGKAI
+488 KQGGKAI
-495 LLTFGIIVFALI
+495 LLTLGIIVFALI

-539 NLSK
+539 KFN

>member
-1 MADDKSLL
+1 MTDEKTLL
-9 EDILEVRKKRFKD
+9 EEILDVRKKIKNG
-22 ALFDNDDSQI
+22 LLDNDDTVHPSET
-32 SKNNFVRKNEN
+32 EN
-43 KNKIDMDDK
+43 L
-52 YMDLKNKKIN
+52 LKKRDTNQQN
-62 EIDEKVK
+62 LY
-69 TNNGKITKLEKI
+69 NNGKIIKLEKT
-81 REQRA
+81 RNEKT
-86 KRERL
+86 KRETIKKEVN
-91 EKGFIQPKKSEN
+91 EKAEN
-103 IIKDN
+103 EEK
-108 QNTENLKKIEK
+108 KKI
-119 TQEKTA
+119 
-125 KLKNQNENINL
+125 KNTNL
-136 SKNSDKSIKAVAD
+136 SKPKVYEKSNILNEKNLGKQDEKIKRR
-149 STKTVNTAQKEKAA
+149 K
-163 KETDRNSIIKN
+163 IIRT
-174 FFKNRKNKKLSFTP
+174 FFKKREMKKMSFNP
-188 YIRTEVDVRSVMKDV
+188 FVRTDVEVRDVMKDV
-203 IISLIPAIIAA
+203 IIALFPAIIAA
-214 SLVYGAKA
+214 GLVYGLTA

-229 IFSAVV
+229 IFSAVI

-247 KDSVHDLSAVITG
+247 KDSALDLSAVITG

-316 MSSGTIWFSQET
+316 MSSGTIWFSQEA
-328 LRLSKV
+328 LRLSKI

-357 GSLGSYSAFA
+357 GSLGSYSVFA
-367 LILGGLYLLLKNRIS
+367 LIMGGLYLLLKNRIS

-428 AGGKIYYGIMLG
+428 GGGKIYYGIMLG

-495 LLTFGIIVFALI
+495 ILTLGIIVFALI

-539 NLSK
+539 KFK

>member
-1 MADDKSLL
+1 M
-9 EDILEVRKKRFKD
+9 
-22 ALFDNDDSQI
+22 DNDDTVHHSET
-32 SKNNFVRKNEN
+32 EN
-43 KNKIDMDDK
+43 
-52 YMDLKNKKIN
+52 LPKKRNIN
-62 EIDEKVK
+62 QQNLH
-69 TNNGKITKLEKI
+69 NNGKIIKLEKT
-81 REQRA
+81 RNEKT
-86 KRERL
+86 KRETIKKEVN
-91 EKGFIQPKKSEN
+91 EKAENEEKKN
-103 IIKDN
+103 I
-108 QNTENLKKIEK
+108 KKI
-119 TQEKTA
+119 
-125 KLKNQNENINL
+125 KNTNL
-136 SKNSDKSIKAVAD
+136 SKPKVYEKSNILNEKNLGKQDEKIKRR
-149 STKTVNTAQKEKAA
+149 K
-163 KETDRNSIIKN
+163 IIRT
-174 FFKNRKNKKLSFTP
+174 FFKKREMKKMSFNP
-188 YIRTEVDVRSVMKDV
+188 FVRTDVEVRDVMKDV
-203 IISLIPAIIAA
+203 IISLFPAIIAA
-214 SLVYGAKA
+214 GLVYGLTA

-229 IFSAVV
+229 IFSAVI

-247 KDSVHDLSAVITG
+247 KDSAHDLSAVITG

-316 MSSGTIWFSQET
+316 MSSGTIWFSQEA
-328 LRLSKV
+328 LRLSKI

-428 AGGKIYYGIMLG
+428 AAGKIYYGIILG
-440 VVIVLLSVLGVKN
+440 VVIVLLSMLGVKN

-465 FTRFINKVF
+465 FTRYINKVF
-474 RPVVFGYDVKEEVV
+474 RPVVFGYEVKEEVV
-488 KQVGKAI
+488 KQVGKGI
-495 LLTFGIIVFALI
+495 LLTLVIIVFALI

-539 NLSK
+539 KFK

>member
-1 MADDKSLL
+1 MTDEKTLL
-9 EDILEVRKKRFKD
+9 EEILDVRKKIKNGF
-22 ALFDNDDSQI
+22 LDNDDTVHHSET
-32 SKNNFVRKNEN
+32 EN
-43 KNKIDMDDK
+43 
-52 YMDLKNKKIN
+52 LPKKRNIN
-62 EIDEKVK
+62 QQNLH
-69 TNNGKITKLEKI
+69 NNGKIIKLEKT
-81 REQRA
+81 RNEKT
-86 KRERL
+86 KRETIKKEVN
-91 EKGFIQPKKSEN
+91 EKAENEEKKN
-103 IIKDN
+103 I
-108 QNTENLKKIEK
+108 KKI
-119 TQEKTA
+119 
-125 KLKNQNENINL
+125 KNTNL
-136 SKNSDKSIKAVAD
+136 SKPKVYEKSNILNEKNLGKQDEKIKRR
-149 STKTVNTAQKEKAA
+149 K
-163 KETDRNSIIKN
+163 IIRT
-174 FFKNRKNKKLSFTP
+174 FFKKREMKKMSFNP
-188 YIRTEVDVRSVMKDV
+188 FVRTDVEVRDVMKDV
-203 IISLIPAIIAA
+203 IISLFPAIIAA
-214 SLVYGAKA
+214 GLVYGLTA

-229 IFSAVV
+229 IFSAVI

-247 KDSVHDLSAVITG
+247 KDSAHDLSAVITG

-316 MSSGTIWFSQET
+316 MSSGTIWFSQEA
-328 LRLSKV
+328 LRLSKI

-440 VVIVLLSVLGVKN
+440 VVIVLLSMLGVKN

-465 FTRFINKVF
+465 FTRYINKVF
-474 RPVVFGYDVKEEVV
+474 RPVVFGYEVKEEVV
-488 KQVGKAI
+488 KQGGKAI
-495 LLTFGIIVFALI
+495 LLTLGIIVFALI

-539 NLSK
+539 KFK

>member
-9 EDILEVRKKRFKD
+9 EDILNVRKKRFKD
-22 ALFDNDDSQI
+22 ALFDNDGSQI
-32 SKNNFVRKNEN
+32 SKNNFVSENEN

-52 YMDLKNKKIN
+52 YMDLKNKKTN
-62 EIDEKVK
+62 EINEKVK
-69 TNNGKITKLEKI
+69 TNSGKIIKLEKI
-81 REQRA
+81 REQKA

-91 EKGFIQPKKSEN
+91 EKGFIQTKESEN
-103 IIKDN
+103 VNKDN

-125 KLKNQNENINL
+125 KLNNQNENANL
-136 SKNSDKSIKAVAD
+136 RKNSDKSVKTD
-149 STKTVNTAQKEKAA
+149 TKTVNTAQKEKAA
-163 KETDRNSIIKN
+163 KKTDRNSIIKN

-188 YIRTEVDVRSVMKDV
+188 YIRTEVDIRSVMKDV
-203 IISLIPAIIAA
+203 IISLIPAIVAA

-235 TEKLFSRIFLND
+235 TEKLFSIIFLND
-247 KDSVHDLSAVITG
+247 KDSAHDLSAVITG

-273 PVVAFGASMAI
+273 PVVAFGAAMAI

-316 MSSGTIWFSQET
+316 MSSGTIWFSQEA
-328 LRLSKV
+328 LRLSKI

-388 LFATSFIATM
+388 LFATSFIAAM
-398 ILKDGISVSMGGL
+398 VLKDGISVSTGGL

-440 VVIVLLSVLGVKN
+440 VVIALLSVLGVKN

-488 KQVGKAI
+488 KQGGKAI
-495 LLTFGIIVFALI
+495 LLTLGIIVFALI

-539 NLSK
+539 KFN

>member
-1 MADDKSLL
+1 MINFKYESFLKFLSLKKSN
-9 EDILEVRKKRFKD
+9 ILNEKNLGKQDEKIKRRKIIRTFFKKREMKKMSFNPFVRTDVEVRD
-22 ALFDNDDSQI
+22 
-32 SKNNFVRKNEN
+32 
-43 KNKIDMDDK
+43 
-52 YMDLKNKKIN
+52 
-62 EIDEKVK
+62 
-69 TNNGKITKLEKI
+69 
-81 REQRA
+81 
-86 KRERL
+86 
-91 EKGFIQPKKSEN
+91 
-103 IIKDN
+103 
-108 QNTENLKKIEK
+108 
-119 TQEKTA
+119 
-125 KLKNQNENINL
+125 
-136 SKNSDKSIKAVAD
+136 
-149 STKTVNTAQKEKAA
+149 
-163 KETDRNSIIKN
+163 
-174 FFKNRKNKKLSFTP
+174 
-188 YIRTEVDVRSVMKDV
+188 VMKDV
-203 IISLIPAIIAA
+203 IISLFPAIIAA
-214 SLVYGAKA
+214 GLVYGLTA

-229 IFSAVV
+229 IFSAVI

-247 KDSVHDLSAVITG
+247 KDSAHDLSAVITG

-303 VGREFMTVFFPAA
+303 VGREFMTVFFPAT
-316 MSSGTIWFSQET
+316 MSSGTIWFSQEA
-328 LRLSKV
+328 LRLSKI

-428 AGGKIYYGIMLG
+428 AAGKIYYGIILG
-440 VVIVLLSVLGVKN
+440 VVIVLLSMLGVKN

-465 FTRFINKVF
+465 FTRYINKVF
-474 RPVVFGYDVKEEVV
+474 RPVVFGYEVKEEVV
-488 KQVGKAI
+488 KQVGKGI
-495 LLTFGIIVFALI
+495 LLTLVIIVFALI

-539 NLSK
+539 KFK

>member
-1 MADDKSLL
+1 MTDEKTLL
-9 EDILEVRKKRFKD
+9 EEILDVRKKIKNG
-22 ALFDNDDSQI
+22 LLDNDDTVHHSET
-32 SKNNFVRKNEN
+32 EN
-43 KNKIDMDDK
+43 
-52 YMDLKNKKIN
+52 LPKKRNIN
-62 EIDEKVK
+62 QQNLH
-69 TNNGKITKLEKI
+69 NNGKIIKLEKT
-81 REQRA
+81 RNEKT
-86 KRERL
+86 KRETIKKEVN
-91 EKGFIQPKKSEN
+91 EKAENEEKKN
-103 IIKDN
+103 IK
-108 QNTENLKKIEK
+108 NT
-119 TQEKTA
+119 
-125 KLKNQNENINL
+125 NL
-136 SKNSDKSIKAVAD
+136 SKPKVYEKSNILNEKNLGKQDEKIKRR
-149 STKTVNTAQKEKAA
+149 K
-163 KETDRNSIIKN
+163 IIRT
-174 FFKNRKNKKLSFTP
+174 FFKKREMKKMSFNP
-188 YIRTEVDVRSVMKDV
+188 FVRTDVEVRDVMKDV
-203 IISLIPAIIAA
+203 IISLFPAIIAA
-214 SLVYGAKA
+214 GLVYGLTA

-229 IFSAVV
+229 IFSAVI

-247 KDSVHDLSAVITG
+247 KDSAHDLSAVITG

-316 MSSGTIWFSQET
+316 MSSGTIWFSQEA
-328 LRLSKV
+328 LRLSKI

-428 AGGKIYYGIMLG
+428 AAGKIYYGIILG
-440 VVIVLLSVLGVKN
+440 VVIVLLSMLGVKN

-465 FTRFINKVF
+465 FTRYINKVF
-474 RPVVFGYDVKEEVV
+474 RPVVFGYEVKEEVV
-488 KQVGKAI
+488 KQVGKGI
-495 LLTFGIIVFALI
+495 LLTLVIIVFALI

-539 NLSK
+539 KFK

>member
-9 EDILEVRKKRFKD
+9 EDILNVRKKRFKD
-22 ALFDNDDSQI
+22 ALFDNDGSQI
-32 SKNNFVRKNEN
+32 SKNNFVSENEN

-52 YMDLKNKKIN
+52 YMDLKNKKTN
-62 EIDEKVK
+62 EINEKVK
-69 TNNGKITKLEKI
+69 TNSGKIIKLEKI
-81 REQRA
+81 REQKA

-91 EKGFIQPKKSEN
+91 EKGFIQTKESEN
-103 IIKDN
+103 VNKDN

-125 KLKNQNENINL
+125 KLNNQNENVNL
-136 SKNSDKSIKAVAD
+136 RKNSDKSVKTD
-149 STKTVNTAQKEKAA
+149 TKTVNTAQKEKAA
-163 KETDRNSIIKN
+163 KKTDRNSIIKN

-188 YIRTEVDVRSVMKDV
+188 YIRTEVDIRSVMKDV
-203 IISLIPAIIAA
+203 IISLIPAIVAA

-235 TEKLFSRIFLND
+235 TEKLFSIIFLND
-247 KDSVHDLSAVITG
+247 KDSAHDLSAVITG

-273 PVVAFGASMAI
+273 PVVAFGAGMAI

-316 MSSGTIWFSQET
+316 MSSGTIWFSQEA
-328 LRLSKV
+328 LRLSKI

-388 LFATSFIATM
+388 LFATSFIAAM
-398 ILKDGISVSMGGL
+398 VLKDGISVSTGGL

-440 VVIVLLSVLGVKN
+440 VVIALLSVLGVKN

-488 KQVGKAI
+488 KQGGKAI
-495 LLTFGIIVFALI
+495 LLTLGIIVFALI

-539 NLSK
+539 KFN

>member
-9 EDILEVRKKRFKD
+9 EDILNVRKKRFKD
-22 ALFDNDDSQI
+22 ALFDNDGSQI
-32 SKNNFVRKNEN
+32 SKNNFVSENEN

-52 YMDLKNKKIN
+52 YMDLKNKKTN
-62 EIDEKVK
+62 EINEKVK
-69 TNNGKITKLEKI
+69 TNSGKIIKLEKI
-81 REQRA
+81 REQKA

-91 EKGFIQPKKSEN
+91 EKGFIQPKESEN
-103 IIKDN
+103 VNKDN

-125 KLKNQNENINL
+125 KLNNQNENVNL
-136 SKNSDKSIKAVAD
+136 RKNSDKSVKTD
-149 STKTVNTAQKEKAA
+149 TKTVNTAQKEKAA
-163 KETDRNSIIKN
+163 KKTDRNSIIKN

-188 YIRTEVDVRSVMKDV
+188 YIRTEVDIRSVMKDV
-203 IISLIPAIIAA
+203 IISLIPAIVAA

-235 TEKLFSRIFLND
+235 TEKLFSIIFLND
-247 KDSVHDLSAVITG
+247 KDSAHDLSAVITG

-273 PVVAFGASMAI
+273 PVVAFGAGMAI

-316 MSSGTIWFSQET
+316 MSSGTIWFSQEA
-328 LRLSKV
+328 LRLSKI

-388 LFATSFIATM
+388 LFATSFIAAM
-398 ILKDGISVSMGGL
+398 VLKDGISVSTGGL

-440 VVIVLLSVLGVKN
+440 VVIALLSVLGVKN

-488 KQVGKAI
+488 KQGGKAI
-495 LLTFGIIVFALI
+495 LLTLGIIVFALI

-539 NLSK
+539 KFN